1 MPSKLHAIS
10 THSHTDSAKEGAS
23 FLCITVLQ
31 VSAGNLWVEIAWMQ
45 FLPALQGS
53 GFRLHCLTATRSAPF
68 QSGLGWWASRQKKS
82 TEFLATVL
90 NTFYFG
96 RSFKRMPVPLLGAP
110 FYEDVILPSPLLVQ
124 MVSLSAQ
131 WSVHRHHHR
140 QSLNMTQK
148 SLRKSLGKQ
157 TALAWPRILIFS

>member
-1 MPSKLHAIS
+1 
-10 THSHTDSAKEGAS
+10 
-23 FLCITVLQ
+23 
-31 VSAGNLWVEIAWMQ
+31 
-45 FLPALQGS
+45 LQGS

-68 QSGLGWWASRQKKS
+68 QSGLGWWASRRKKS

-110 FYEDVILPSPLLVQ
+110 FYEDVILQPLLLMEMVQ
-124 MVSLSAQ
+124 ALSAL
-131 WSVHRHHHR
+131 WSVHRHHRR
-140 QSLNMTQK
+140 QSLSMTQK
-148 SLRKSLGKQ
+148 SLRKSPEKQ